1 LTTEGRTVPCVTAL
15 HDERVESKRIVAEKD
30 DYLVDIL
37 VDLGFVTPDKVGE
50 MRSEAQSAGVGLVDL
65 MLANK
70 VIRPAD
76 ITQAK
81 AAHFGAEVVN
91 LNDIKIPDDVI
102 AAVPRHIARKYRVV
116 PVYKH
121 DGSLTVAIADPS
133 DLDTIDSLTHLLQ
146 MEINLQV
153 ASDPDIEAA
162 LGKYYTE
169 RGGVGRASVSDPRML
184 ETIKELTQE
193 HVEVT
198 AEQLADG
205 GTVAADAPLIKLVNS
220 MIIEAFKMRA
230 SDIHLEPLA
239 KQFRVRYRIDGVLH
253 EMKPPPKRLQAAIIS
268 RLKIQSNMSI
278 SEHRIPQDGRIQTN
292 VGNKLI
298 DLRVSCLPTNHGESI
313 VMRILDKE
321 GLRLGLPELGFFT
334 DDQQTFERLISLP
347 DGILLITGPTGSGKT
362 TTLYSCLHFINR
374 PDRKIITVED
384 PVEYILAGINQVQVN
399 EAVGLTFAAALRS
412 ILRQAP
418 NIIMVGEIRD
428 LETASIAINASLT
441 GHLVFSTLHTN
452 DAPSA
457 VTRLIDIGV
466 KPFLVASSTRGLMA
480 QRLVRKVCK
489 QCAAPYVPPE
499 NEMRQL
505 KLDAT
510 NTQGATFMRGKGCP
524 SCNATGYRGR
534 FGIFEI
540 FVIDDDARKLIYEK
554 VSASVLR
561 NRAREMGMRTL
572 REDGV
577 RKVLAGLTTPDEV
590 IRATVGDVD

>member
-1 LTTEGRTVPCVTAL
+1 
-15 HDERVESKRIVAEKD
+15 VAEKD
-30 DYLVDIL
+30 DYLIDIL
-37 VDLGFVTPDKVGE
+37 VDLAFVSPEKVAE
-50 MRSEAQSAGVGLVDL
+50 LRPEAQAAGVGLVDL

-70 VIRPAD
+70 IIKPAD
-76 ITQAK
+76 VTQAK

-91 LNDIKIPDDVI
+91 LGEIKIPDDVI
-102 AAVPRHIARKYRVV
+102 ATVPRHIARKYRVV
-116 PVYKH
+116 PVFKH
-121 DGSLTVAIADPS
+121 DGSLTVALADPS
-133 DLDTIDSLTHLLQ
+133 DLDTIDSLNHLLR
-146 MEINLQV
+146 MDISLQV
-153 ASDPDIEAA
+153 ASESDIENA
-162 LGKYYTE
+162 LSKYYAE
-169 RGGVGRASVSDPRML
+169 RGGGAGGVRVADPAL
-184 ETIKELTQE
+184 ADTIKELTE
-193 HVEVT
+193 DHVEV
-198 AEQLADG
+198 QLGGLEDG
-205 GTVAADAPLIKLVNS
+205 GTVEADAPLIKLVNS
-220 MIIEAFKMRA
+220 IIIEAFKLRA

-239 KQFRVRYRIDGVLH
+239 KAFRLRYRIDGMLH
-253 EMKPPPKRLQAAIIS
+253 EMKAPPKRLQAAIVS

-334 DDQQTFERLISLP
+334 DDQQTFERLIGLP
-347 DGILLITGPTGSGKT
+347 DGIILVTGPTGSGKT

-399 EAVGLTFAAALRS
+399 ETVGLSFSTALRS

-418 NIIMVGEIRD
+418 NVIMIGEIRD
-428 LETASIAINASLT
+428 LETATIAINASLT

-489 QCAAPYVPPE
+489 QCAAPYVPTE
-499 NEMRQL
+499 DEMRQL
-505 KLDAT
+505 SL
-510 NTQGATFMRGKGCP
+510 NVSNSQGATFQRGKGCANC
-524 SCNATGYRGR
+524 SNTGYRGR

-554 VSASVLR
+554 VSSSVLR

-572 REDGV
+572 REDGI

-590 IRATVGDVD
+590 IRATVGDIE

>member
-1 LTTEGRTVPCVTAL
+1 M
-15 HDERVESKRIVAEKD
+15 AEKD
-30 DYLVDIL
+30 DYLIDIL
-37 VDLGFVTPDKVGE
+37 VDLGFVTPDKVNE
-50 MRSEAQSAGVGLVDL
+50 LRAESQESGVGLVDL

-70 VIRPAD
+70 LIRPAD
-76 ITQAK
+76 VTQAK

-91 LNDIKIPDDVI
+91 LNELKIEDDVI
-102 AAVPRHIARKYRVV
+102 ATIPRHIARKYRVV

-121 DGSLTVAIADPS
+121 DGSLTVALADPS
-133 DLDTIDSLTHLLQ
+133 DLDTIDSLQHLLH
-146 MEINLQV
+146 MDITLQV
-153 ASDPDIEAA
+153 ASEADIETA
-162 LGKYYTE
+162 LSKYYAE
-169 RGGVGRASVSDPRML
+169 RGGGGIASDPRY
-184 ETIKELTQE
+184 KEAIEDLTRE
-193 HVEVT
+193 HVEIT
-198 AEQLADG
+198 QGLGDG
-205 GTVAADAPLIKLVNS
+205 GEVAADAPLIKLVNS
-220 MIIEAFKMRA
+220 LIVEAFKLRA
-230 SDIHLEPLA
+230 SDIHLEPLD
-239 KQFRVRYRIDGVLH
+239 KQFRVRYRIDGMLH
-253 EMKPPPKRLQAAIIS
+253 EMKAPPKRLQAAIIS

-292 VGNKLI
+292 VGAKLI

-334 DDQQTFERLISLP
+334 DDQQTFERLIGLP
-347 DGILLITGPTGSGKT
+347 DGILLVTGPTGSGKT

-399 EAVGLTFAAALRS
+399 ETVGLTFSAALRS

-418 NIIMVGEIRD
+418 NVIMIGEIRD
-428 LETASIAINASLT
+428 METASIAINASLT

-466 KPFLVASSTRGLMA
+466 KPFLVASSTRALMA

-489 QCAAPYVPPE
+489 QCAMPYVPTPD
-499 NEMRQL
+499 EMRQL
-505 KLDAT
+505 NLDAS
-510 NTQGATFMRGKGCP
+510 NSQGATFMRGKGCP
-524 SCNATGYRGR
+524 NCSNTGFRGR

-554 VSASVLR
+554 VSSSVLR
-561 NRAREMGMRTL
+561 TRAREMGMRTL
-572 REDGV
+572 REDGI

-590 IRATVGDVD
+590 IRATVGDVE